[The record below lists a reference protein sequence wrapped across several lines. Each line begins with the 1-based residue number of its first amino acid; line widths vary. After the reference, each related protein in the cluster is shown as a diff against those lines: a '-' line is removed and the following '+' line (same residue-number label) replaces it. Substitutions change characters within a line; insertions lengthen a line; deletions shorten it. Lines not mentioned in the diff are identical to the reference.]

1 MPDQQ
6 RLPTEP
12 ADRQDTGD
20 PFEMKS
26 AATRTRATAPKPAA
40 PAVVAAGA
48 THGPSSPDQVVE
60 TIKHGILLGRF
71 VPGQRLIEA
80 DMTRD
85 HRVSRG
91 PVREALKRL
100 NAEGIVA
107 LSRHRGAYIRLLTRR
122 EVLEILIALEAV
134 VGLAARLA
142 ALNIAQNDHRARLQ
156 AAYDKLNAH
165 GANGDRVLQSID
177 RNAFYETIFHIAGNH
192 ELSRIH
198 PAVPTQ
204 ILRMQVYPYLAL
216 RDRERQFSDYSQLFD
231 SIRTGNSRG
240 AYRIVVRHL
249 RRSRLQI
256 RKLPDAAFA
265 EEAS

>member
-1 MPDQQ
+1 MN
-6 RLPTEP
+6 
-12 ADRQDTGD
+12 
-20 PFEMKS
+20 
-26 AATRTRATAPKPAA
+26 AAASRTRATARNAVA
-40 PAVVAAGA
+40 PAVPTASPRGQ
-48 THGPSSPDQVVE
+48 SSPDQVVE
-60 TIKHGILLGRF
+60 SIKHGILLGRF

-100 NAEGIVA
+100 HAEGVVA

-122 EVLEILIALEAV
+122 EVLEILVALEAV
-134 VGLAARLA
+134 VGLAVRLA
-142 ALNIAQNDHRARLQ
+142 ALNIAQGDHRARLQ

-216 RDRERQFSDYSQLFD
+216 RDRERQFSDYRLLYDTISSGD
-231 SIRTGNSRG
+231 SR
-240 AYRIVVRHL
+240 AAHRIVVRHL

-256 RKLPDAAFA
+256 RKLPAGAFA
-265 EEAS
+265 EENP

>member
-1 MPDQQ
+1 MKAAAS
-6 RLPTEP
+6 RSRAP
-12 ADRQDTGD
+12 AQKPVVTGV
-20 PFEMKS
+20 M
-26 AATRTRATAPKPAA
+26 ATAP
-40 PAVVAAGA
+40 
-48 THGPSSPDQVVE
+48 HGPSSPDLVVE

-100 NAEGIVA
+100 HAEGIVA
-107 LSRHRGAYIRLLTRR
+107 LSRHRGAYIRLMSRR
-122 EVLEILIALEAV
+122 EVLEILVALEAI
-134 VGLAARLA
+134 VGLGARLA
-142 ALNIAQNDHRARLQ
+142 ALNVGLRDHRARLQ
-156 AAYDKLNAH
+156 TAYDKLNAH

-177 RNAFYETIFHIAGNH
+177 RNAFYEAIFHIAGNR
-192 ELSRIH
+192 ELARIH

-216 RDRERQFSDYSQLFD
+216 RDRERQFSDYRQLYDAIRSGD
-231 SIRTGNSRG
+231 SRD

-256 RKLPDAAFA
+256 RKLPDGAFA
-265 EEAS
+265 EEIA

>member
-1 MPDQQ
+1 
-6 RLPTEP
+6 
-12 ADRQDTGD
+12 
-20 PFEMKS
+20 MKA
-26 AATRTRATAPKPAA
+26 AATRKRAPARKPAE
-40 PAVVAAGA
+40 PAVVAGA
-48 THGPSSPDQVVE
+48 THGPSSPDQVVD

-100 NAEGIVA
+100 HAEGIVA
-107 LSRHRGAYIRLLTRR
+107 LSRHRGAYIRLMSRR
-122 EVLEILIALEAV
+122 EVLEILVALEAI
-134 VGLAARLA
+134 VGLGARLA
-142 ALNIAQNDHRARLQ
+142 ALNIGLRDHRARLQ
-156 AAYDKLNAH
+156 AAYEKLNAH

-177 RNAFYETIFHIAGNH
+177 RNAFYEAVFHIAGNR

-216 RDRERQFSDYSQLFD
+216 RDRERQFSDYRLLYDAIRSGD
-231 SIRTGNSRG
+231 SRD
-240 AYRIVVRHL
+240 AQRIVVRHL

-265 EEAS
+265 EETA

>member
-6 RLPTEP
+6 RPPTGP
-12 ADRQDTGD
+12 AGRLHFGVSVR
-20 PFEMKS
+20 MNA
-26 AATRTRATAPKPAA
+26 AATRTRATARKLPA
-40 PAVVAAGA
+40 PAVVAAA
-48 THGPSSPDQVVE
+48 AHGTSSPDQVVN

-100 NAEGIVA
+100 HAEGIVA

-122 EVLEILIALEAV
+122 EVLEILVALEAV

-142 ALNIAQNDHRARLQ
+142 VLNIAQGDHRARLQ
-156 AAYDKLNAH
+156 AAYEKLDAH
-165 GANGDRVLQSID
+165 GPNGDRVLQSID
-177 RNAFYETIFHIAGNH
+177 RNAFYEAIFHIAGNH

-204 ILRMQVYPYLAL
+204 ILRMQVYPYLSL
-216 RDRERQFSDYSQLFD
+216 RDRERQFADYSQLYD
-231 SIRTGNSRG
+231 SIRSGDSRG

-256 RKLPDAAFA
+256 RKLPDGAFA
-265 EEAS
+265 EENP